1 MIFKIE
7 NDVISEE
14 TVGNSNLIV
23 SFLNNFSCINLVSV
37 SKTRE
42 NKK

>member
-23 SFLNNFSCINLVSV
+23 SFFEQFFMHKFSFSIKNQG
-37 SKTRE
+37 K
-42 NKK
+42 